1 MTQLGVAAHRSRVDR
16 QQHGDGDHH
25 RRTVGRDAERRHRQW
40 PGSWTL
46 APAQLSGLR
55 LTPATGYYGTATL
68 TLTATATLNGTTAE
82 TTDTMAVTLRPQV
95 QSPSLSVR
103 AVTGSENTAIPLTI
117 NASPARTETV
127 TISISSV
134 PTGAALSAGSP
145 IPNLSGAW
153 RLSLAELVG
162 LTITP
167 ASGYTGT
174 FTLGVVAAAT
184 LPGQPAAYTS
194 AVLLVTVAAA
204 I

>member
-1 MTQLGVAAHRSRVDR
+1 MARQLDPDTGPAVRSEADSRNRVL
-16 QQHGDGDHH
+16 
-25 RRTVGRDAERRHRQW
+25 RHRHAH
-40 PGSWTL
+40 PH
-46 APAQLSGLR
+46 R
-55 LTPATGYYGTATL
+55 NRNR
-68 TLTATATLNGTTAE
+68 NGTTAE